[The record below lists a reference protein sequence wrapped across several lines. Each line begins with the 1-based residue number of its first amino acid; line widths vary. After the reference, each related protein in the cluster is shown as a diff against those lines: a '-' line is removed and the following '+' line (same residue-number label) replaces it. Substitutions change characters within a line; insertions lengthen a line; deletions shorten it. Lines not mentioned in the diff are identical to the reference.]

1 MADCLS
7 YATSDLNLRIHR
19 LAITQEHLEALIRI
33 WAPAYTSPPQLTALG
48 NLDLRLTAVGK
59 IPLFRYD
66 IVIDTERGE
75 VLLNGIGKMTNR
87 FKHLVYGG
95 PVSYTHLPAVKEY
108 GNSLL

>member
-1 MADCLS
+1 MATLKRLKLKYGLFTYFDISAEMADCLS

-66 IVIDTERGE
+66 IVIDTERG
-75 VLLNGIGKMTNR
+75 R
-87 FKHLVYGG
+87 YC
-95 PVSYTHLPAVKEY
+95 
-108 GNSLL
+108 